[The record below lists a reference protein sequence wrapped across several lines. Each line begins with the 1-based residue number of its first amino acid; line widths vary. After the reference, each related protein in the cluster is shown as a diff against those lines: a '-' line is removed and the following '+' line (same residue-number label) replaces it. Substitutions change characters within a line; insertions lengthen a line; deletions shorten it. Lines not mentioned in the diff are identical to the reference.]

1 MDAPEYDV
9 IWSLDHASSVGR
21 QERHFYFF
29 LLFLLSR
36 KFRNATTKPPK
47 VQSKVNIP
55 RKIEIISKAVI
66 ITHLPSYVFRQ
77 AGHLAREATT
87 LSWVLF
93 LRVSTQEYY
102 IIFHRFHQYFSNI
115 SSCYQYIICHVC
127 YAVMFLYIFKQY
139 IKCLVLST
147 HKSNLIC
154 LSIQLFCIAS

>member
-1 MDAPEYDV
+1 MKKKVVYAILNKKKEHPLQRGCSRKRF

-55 RKIEIISKAVI
+55 RNIETISKAVI
-66 ITHLPSYVFRQ
+66 ITHLPFLCIPASR
-77 AGHLAREATT
+77 LIDWEATT
-87 LSWVLF
+87 PSWVLF

-102 IIFHRFHQYFSNI
+102 INFSKYF
-115 SSCYQYIICHVC
+115 Q
-127 YAVMFLYIFKQY
+127 
-139 IKCLVLST
+139 
-147 HKSNLIC
+147 
-154 LSIQLFCIAS
+154 

>member
-1 MDAPEYDV
+1 MVYAILNKRKSTHSKVDAPEYDV

-55 RKIEIISKAVI
+55 RNIDIISKAVI

-77 AGHLAREATT
+77 AGQLAREATT
-87 LSWVLF
+87 PSWVLF
-93 LRVSTQEYY
+93 LRVSTQIYY
-102 IIFHRFHQYFSNI
+102 TI
-115 SSCYQYIICHVC
+115 
-127 YAVMFLYIFKQY
+127 LY
-139 IKCLVLST
+139 
-147 HKSNLIC
+147 
-154 LSIQLFCIAS
+154 QLFQRLFEH